1 MYLHQNC
8 EKPGMHNNDI
18 CYILIKCHVSDEY
31 LFLGVCG
38 RYPSAG
44 KLLYMID
51 DVGHVFAGDVYAEIE
66 VMKMVMELRVTEN
79 GW

>member
-31 LFLGVCG
+31 LFLWVCG
-38 RYPSAG
+38 RSSSAG
-44 KLLYMID
+44 KLLNYMID
-51 DVGHVFAGDVYAEIE
+51 DRGHVFAGDGYAEIE
-66 VMKMVMELRVTEN
+66 VMKIVKEL
-79 GW
+79 